1 MRLALSK
8 IKSQPFTGLL
18 NQAVT
23 PVKMLC
29 LLGLLVPFVM
39 PFAHG
44 QATHR
49 VGLADNRDGYDSTEY
64 KTQSEA
70 ILEQSGQRLPL
81 AEQASVP
88 QLGLPRIAAP
98 LRSEEVDLGR
108 QLFFDR
114 RLSAN
119 ANLSCAMCHVP
130 EQGFTQNELATPVG
144 DEGRG
149 GRRNAP
155 SLYNLA
161 FQSTLFWDGRE
172 NSLEAQVWSPLLARN
187 EMANPSKT
195 AVLSRLTAIPAYQSI
210 FTKLY
215 DEGLTTATLGR
226 ALATYQ
232 RALISGNSSFD
243 RWYFEPLKESENLA
257 DFGDKAAQGFAIFQE
272 QGCHSCHTFTKEYAL
287 FTDGQFHN
295 TGTGLLRE
303 ERGIMPRQVQ
313 VAPGIFVTPRVDV
326 ETETFIDK
334 GRQEVTGR
342 SEDRWRYRT
351 PSLRNVALT
360 APYMH
365 DGSIQ
370 SLQDVVKFYVQGGGH
385 DPNQDQ
391 RIRPLDITA
400 EEQEA
405 LVEFLKTLTASN
417 VDALVADARSTEI
430 GDRDHTAY

>member
-1 MRLALSK
+1 
-8 IKSQPFTGLL
+8 
-18 NQAVT
+18 
-23 PVKMLC
+23 MLC
-29 LLGLLVPFVM
+29 LLGLLVPC
-39 PFAHG
+39 AHG
-44 QATHR
+44 QPTHR
-49 VGLADNRDGYDSTEY
+49 VGLADNRDGYESTQY
-64 KTQSEA
+64 RTQSEA
-70 ILEQSGQRLPL
+70 IIEQSGQRLPL
-81 AEQASVP
+81 AEQASAA
-88 QLGLPRIAAP
+88 QLGLPQIDQP
-98 LRSEEVDLGR
+98 LRSAEVDLGR

-187 EMANPSKT
+187 EMANASKA
-195 AVLSRLTAIPAYQSI
+195 AVLSRLVAIPTYQST

-226 ALATYQ
+226 ALAAYQ

-243 RWYFEPLKESENLA
+243 RWYFEEKNPENPA
-257 DFGDKAAQGFAIFQE
+257 GFGDKAAQGFAIFQE
-272 QGCHSCHTFTKEYAL
+272 QGCHSCHTFSKEHAL

-370 SLQDVVKFYVQGGGH
+370 SLQGVVKFYVQGGGH

-400 EEQEA
+400 EEQKA
-405 LVEFLKTLTASN
+405 LVEFLKALTASN
-417 VDALVADARSTEI
+417 VDALVADARSIQI
-430 GDRDHTAY
+430 GDRDNTAH